1 MYRKKIKFTDYNGVE
16 QEREY
21 LFNLSRAELLEM
33 ELLHPEGLKA
43 WIERLVETDDRETII
58 QTFKDIILNSYGIKD
73 ETGLRFVKSPEIS
86 EAFYQ
91 SEAYTELFL
100 ELVSDADAAAK
111 FVNGIVASVP
121 AESPDKPAIA
131 AK

>member
-33 ELLHPEGLKA
+33 ELLHPEGLGA
-43 WIERLVETDDRETII
+43 WIERLVQVDDRATII

-111 FVNGIVASVP
+111 FVNGIVASVSS
-121 AESPDKPAIA
+121 ESPDKPAIA